1 MARINKGAL
10 ARQEIIE
17 VALHYF
23 LEDGYS
29 NTKMRTI
36 CSELKMSSGN
46 TAFYFRTK
54 EHMLAELID
63 MLCTFQWKLMKEE
76 ANDGISSIMAIC
88 LELTAMATMCE
99 DDEIAKD
106 IYVSAYTSPL
116 CLEIIRKNDME
127 RAKQVFKEYCPDW
140 SDEQYAEAELLVSG
154 IEYVTLMP
162 TGLNVPLETRLA
174 GALNQILGI
183 YNVPEEMRKMKIAK
197 VFAMDYRSIGKRV
210 LQEFK
215 EYVAVENDRIIQE
228 MIGR

>member
-17 VALHYF
+17 ISLKHF
-23 LEDGYS
+23 LENGYS
-29 NTKMRTI
+29 NTTMRTI
-36 CSELKMSSGN
+36 CSELRMSGGN
-46 TAFYFRTK
+46 LAFYFKTK
-54 EHMLAELID
+54 EHILAELID
-63 MLCTFQWKLMKEE
+63 MLCTFQWKLMEEE

-106 IYVSAYTSPL
+106 IYVSAYTGPL
-116 CLEIIRKNDME
+116 CLEIIRRNDME
-127 RAKQVFKEYCPDW
+127 RAKQVFKEYCLDW
-140 SDEQYAEAELLVSG
+140 TDEQYAEAELLVSG
-154 IEYVTLMP
+154 IEYATLMP
-162 TGLNVPLETRLA
+162 VGLDVPLETRLA

-183 YNVPEEMRKMKIAK
+183 YNIPEEMRKMKIDK

-215 EYVAVENDRIIQE
+215 EYVAVENDRIIRE

>member
-1 MARINKGAL
+1 MAGINKGAL
-10 ARQEIIE
+10 TRMEIIE
-17 VALHYF
+17 VALNHF
-23 LEDGYS
+23 LADGYS
-29 NTKMRTI
+29 NTTMKTL
-36 CSELKMSSGN
+36 CTELKMSNGN

-63 MLCTFQWKLMKEE
+63 MLCTFQWKLMERE

-106 IYVSAYTSPL
+106 IYVSAYTGPL

-140 SDEQYAEAELLVSG
+140 TDEQYAEAELLVSG
-154 IEYVTLMP
+154 IEYATLMP
-162 TGLNVPLETRLA
+162 AGLAVPLETRLA
-174 GALNQILGI
+174 GALNQILSI
-183 YNVPEEMRKMKIAK
+183 YNIPEEMRKTKIGK
-197 VFAMDYRSIGKRV
+197 VFAMDYRGIGKRV

-215 EYVAVENDRIIQE
+215 EYVAVENDRIIRE